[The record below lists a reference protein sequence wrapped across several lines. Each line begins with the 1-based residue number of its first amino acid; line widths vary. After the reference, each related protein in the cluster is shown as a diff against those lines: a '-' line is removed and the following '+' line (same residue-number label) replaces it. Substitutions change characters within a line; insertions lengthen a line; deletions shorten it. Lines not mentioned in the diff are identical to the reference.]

1 MVELARVE
9 ADQRHE
15 VQGLGVVGV
24 SFKRLPAAELGLEI
38 SSRAQV
44 AENGLMER
52 SARRRGRGGI
62 NSLGDSLVLATIH
75 DLRFKM
81 ARMTDL

>member
-1 MVELARVE
+1 M
-9 ADQRHE
+9 
-15 VQGLGVVGV
+15 QGLGIVGL
-24 SFKRLPAAELGLEI
+24 SFKCLPTAELGLEI
-38 SSRAQV
+38 SPRAQM

-52 SARRRGRGGI
+52 SARRRGRGGF